1 MRPRCELQNLFI
13 LSCPFSHISS
23 TFFLFFCISC
33 KFCILPIRTTF
44 ILPFMFAF
52 FFCYFVILLIL
63 PFACF
68 IPGLQILVETHVQ
81 GFRILRLAPC
91 QSVNFQPCTNEYLS
105 DQKFMCCF
113 KVTQLPICE
122 KRKRESV

>member
-1 MRPRCELQNLFI
+1 MNFKIYSFYRALFHTFQA
-13 LSCPFSHISS
+13 LFS
-23 TFFLFFCISC
+23 FFCISC
-33 KFCILPIRTTF
+33 KFCILPIRTPTF
-44 ILPFMFAF
+44 NLPFMFAF
-52 FFCYFVILLIL
+52 FFFCYFVVLLIL

-81 GFRILRLAPC
+81 GFRILRLAPY

-122 KRKRESV
+122 KRKRESI